1 MRAKVIGYK
10 IRDARIRAGLSQQEL
25 ADAIGLRTIQA
36 VGNYEAGRS
45 LPPLSR
51 LDQIAQVTGLPIEFF
66 TSDSQDPST
75 SEIEAL
81 VLQQQRTI
89 QQFIESQ
96 KQHGNIIEV
105 GTENFVM
112 VPVVVRVS
120 AEQDQ
125 DIEEYLP
132 VPCRDIPA
140 GCTPFFVRVVGNC
153 MAQTAAIVEGDLVF
167 VAGGLEVRD
176 GDLVVAQAHGR
187 GPNPDLRRSRR
198 AGDPGQR
205 GRDSRPGPLGEE
217 GVQTR
222 IAEIK
227 CLSLPA
233 L

>member
-1 MRAKVIGYK
+1 MIGYK

-66 TSDSQDPST
+66 TSDSQDPSRL
-75 SEIEAL
+75 EIEAL

-89 QQFIESQ
+89 QQFIESR
-96 KQHGNIIEV
+96 KQHDNIIEI
-105 GTENFVM
+105 GTEDVVM

-132 VPCRDIPA
+132 VPYRDIPA

-176 GDLVVAQAHGR
+176 GDLVVGSVDGAAKVKRLKRMGEDLILICDDPDEPVTPASEVEIAGPVLWGR
-187 GPNPDLRRSRR
+187 REFRR
-198 AGDPGQR
+198 G
-205 GRDSRPGPLGEE
+205 
-217 GVQTR
+217 
-222 IAEIK
+222 
-227 CLSLPA
+227 
-233 L
+233 

>member
-1 MRAKVIGYK
+1 MIGYK

-176 GDLVVAQAHGR
+176 GDLVVESVDGEARVKRLKLMGEDLILICDDPDEPVTPASGVEIAGPVLWGR
-187 GPNPDLRRSRR
+187 REFRR
-198 AGDPGQR
+198 G
-205 GRDSRPGPLGEE
+205 
-217 GVQTR
+217 
-222 IAEIK
+222 
-227 CLSLPA
+227 
-233 L
+233 